1 MGANDDTDGKKL
13 ILTVLGIEMIIGQNV
28 QKPAVV

>member
-1 MGANDDTDGKKL
+1 MIRMVKQL